1 MASGRGLSKR
11 FVLGHESARGVSP
24 REGISMLVLAPFA
37 IVLQVAVA
45 QPSPDSIKSVWE
57 YYQKGQGKGPILAD
71 AVLCKT
77 VEQKAKENKFEC
89 VEALGDSAAKGDTV
103 NIWVAFLV
111 PKDDTIETV
120 TVQAVLDG
128 QVRETKDLKLKG
140 ESMRTRTWT
149 AFTLKKAGKWEFKIQ
164 DGEKTLKTLSINAS

>member
-1 MASGRGLSKR
+1 
-11 FVLGHESARGVSP
+11 
-24 REGISMLVLAPFA
+24 MLVLVPLTLA
-37 IVLQVAVA
+37 LQVAVA
-45 QPSPDSIKSVWE
+45 QPAPDQVKAVWE

-71 AVLCKT
+71 AILCKT
-77 VEQKAKENKFEC
+77 VEQKNKDTKFEC
-89 VEALGDSAAKGDTV
+89 TEPMGDSATKGDTV

-111 PKDDTIETV
+111 PKDDTVENV

-149 AFTLKKAGKWEFKIQ
+149 AFTLKKAGKWEFKINE
-164 DGEKTLKTLSINAS
+164 GEKTIKTLSINAT